1 MGKSEKKQVMWYE
14 VDNISEVNSPSLL
27 VYPDRIENNIK
38 KMIEIAGNSNRLR
51 PHVKSHKMP
60 EIVKLQMKH
69 GINKFKCATISETEM
84 VASCGAKDILL
95 AMQPVGPN
103 IGRFL
108 RLKNAYPG
116 ALISCITDDETVIE
130 KISSEAIASKTDVHL
145 WLDINVGMNRTGI
158 APGKEAIN
166 LCKKISASPGLFFE
180 GLHVYD
186 GHLHEP
192 DFEKR
197 RTLSNEAFSNVTSMV
212 AEMKNFFSDPIK
224 IVAGG
229 TPTFPVHALRKDVEL
244 SPGTLLLWD
253 WGYGSKFKDL
263 DFQNAAVLV
272 TRVVSKP
279 AKGFLCL
286 DLGHKAVASE
296 MPHPRVIFPDISDYT
311 FTTHSEEHL
320 VIKTGEADN
329 FNVGDPIYCIP
340 WHICPTVDRH
350 DKVSVVVNSKVKE
363 RWNVVARRRE
373 INF

>member
-1 MGKSEKKQVMWYE
+1 MEKSEINAGWYQVE
-14 VDNISEVNSPSLL
+14 NISEVNSPSLL
-27 VYPDRIENNIK
+27 IYPDRIEYNIK
-38 KMIEIAGNSNRLR
+38 KMIGIAGNSSRLR
-51 PHVKSHKMP
+51 PHVKSHKMS

-103 IGRFL
+103 IERFF
-108 RLKNAYPG
+108 RLKKEFPG
-116 ALISCITDDETVIE
+116 AIISCIADSDSVIE
-130 KISSEAIASKTDVHL
+130 KISALATATKTEVNV

-158 APGKEAIN
+158 APGNEAIR
-166 LCKKISASPGLFFE
+166 LCKKIASSSGLVFE

-197 RTLSNEAFSNVTSMV
+197 IKLSNEAFAPVNDMITELKKSFPGTV
-212 AEMKNFFSDPIK
+212 K

-263 DFQNAAVLV
+263 DFQHAAVLL
-272 TRVVSKP
+272 TRIVSKP
-279 AKGFLCL
+279 AKDMLCL

-296 MPHPRVIFPDISDYT
+296 MPHPRAIFPEINDYS
-311 FTTHSEEHL
+311 FATHSEEHL
-320 VIKTGEADN
+320 VIRTSESGN
-329 FNVGDPIYCIP
+329 FNVGDPLYCIP

-350 DKVSVVVNSKVKE
+350 DRVYVVVNNKVTGQ
-363 RWNVVARRRE
+363 WNVEARRRE
-373 INF
+373 LNF